1 MRITVVSNILVI
13 IVVGDSEQYRKISF
27 YIDKIDN
34 IISPTTIVSLE
45 MATRGQ
51 YRSYLYDSDK
61 AVPRTTSWRNKKRRL
76 DKINH
81 I

>member
-27 YIDKIDN
+27 YIDKID
-34 IISPTTIVSLE
+34 ISPTTIVLLE

-51 YRSYLYDSDK
+51 YRSYFMTPIKLC
-61 AVPRTTSWRNKKRRL
+61 PGQHHGETRREGQIKL
-76 DKINH
+76 TI

>member
-1 MRITVVSNILVI
+1 MRITVVLNILVI

-27 YIDKIDN
+27 YIDKID
-34 IISPTTIVSLE
+34 ISPTTIVSLE